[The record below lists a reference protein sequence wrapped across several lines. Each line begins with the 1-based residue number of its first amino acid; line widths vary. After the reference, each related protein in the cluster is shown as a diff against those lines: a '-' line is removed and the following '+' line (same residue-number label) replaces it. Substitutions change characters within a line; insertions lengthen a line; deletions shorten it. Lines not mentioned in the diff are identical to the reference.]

1 MPFNYH
7 QSLAFI
13 CIYIYLIPWFFLMG
27 YSHLCKQTLVIKK
40 MSSHLWKGHLWYRS
54 NGLCDLKLWK
64 LNDLEGHGNSGFI
77 TKFSREISLEE
88 NIPALNLAWSASPNL
103 PSFSAFFHGQ
113 SLVVHKKMSSLAGY
127 YVIYFPFVAKKHIRI
142 SFYPSS
148 RLGMTA
154 PLSVGSRRVVGL
166 LDLGLVG
173 HDGKPWKAMEQPAV
187 LVGKTSMPAHSLWPL
202 WFFPI
207 KGTLKWPSQ
216 RPFFWVYVTYTW
228 LLKDVTEN
236 VLVAGHFNSEITA
249 G

>member
-1 MPFNYH
+1 MVCFSKSSIIFRIFSWSIFGSPQKNVISCWLLCHLFSICSKKTH
-7 QSLAFI
+7 PDEFLPIQS
-13 CIYIYLIPWFFLMG
+13 G
-27 YSHLCKQTLVIKK
+27 
-40 MSSHLWKGHLWYRS
+40 MS
-54 NGLCDLKLWK
+54 
-64 LNDLEGHGNSGFI
+64 
-77 TKFSREISLEE
+77 
-88 NIPALNLAWSASPNL
+88 
-103 PSFSAFFHGQ
+103 
-113 SLVVHKKMSSLAGY
+113 
-127 YVIYFPFVAKKHIRI
+127 
-142 SFYPSS
+142 
-148 RLGMTA
+148 A

-173 HDGKPWKAMEQPAV
+173 HDGKPRKAMEQPAV